1 MDRTGIFAGD
11 DPFVIARAWLDEAT
25 KSEINDPNAMALATV
40 DQDGLPNVRMVLLK
54 EISADAFW
62 FYTNYQSAKGR
73 ELEHSGR
80 AALVLH
86 WKSLRRQ
93 IRVPRQCHAEDGPA
107 ADAYFA
113 SRSLKSRLG
122 AWASQQSQPLESR
135 GALMAEV
142 AKSHRAQR
150 HESAAAAFL
159 GWLSASSRWR
169 SSSGPMVLFACTTG
183 LSGAGKV
190 LKTNGKFK
198 RLNPMTFTFREMH
211 GPEYR
216 WIFCLQLCAVVSQN
230 FK

>member
-11 DPFVIARAWLDEAT
+11 DPFVIAREWLDEAT

-93 IRVPRQCHAEDGPA
+93 LRIRGNVTREDGAA

-122 AWASQQSQPLESR
+122 AWASHQSQPLESR
-135 GALMAEV
+135 GALMARV
-142 AKSHRAQR
+142 AKITAQKGTNPPR
-150 HESAAAAFL
+150 PDFWGGFRLEPVEMEFWADGAFRL
-159 GWLSASSRWR
+159 HDRFVWR
-169 SSSGPMVLFACTTG
+169 REGPE
-183 LSGAGKV
+183 
-190 LKTNGKFK
+190 NEWEIQ
-198 RLNPMTFTFREMH
+198 RLNP
-211 GPEYR
+211 
-216 WIFCLQLCAVVSQN
+216 
-230 FK
+230 